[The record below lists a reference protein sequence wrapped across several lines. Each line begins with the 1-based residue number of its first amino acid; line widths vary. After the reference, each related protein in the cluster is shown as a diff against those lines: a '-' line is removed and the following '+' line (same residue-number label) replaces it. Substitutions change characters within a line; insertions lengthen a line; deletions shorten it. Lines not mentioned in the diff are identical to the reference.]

1 MDTNLKKLSQNLEV
15 GKASQVKC
23 LSFNAK
29 FVYII
34 NYIIKE
40 LIGEGNHLIDFNL
53 VLVTAMLLVFLI
65 NISFGS
71 ASLSDCFPCCF
82 CTSMKKYWIIFLT
95 DSRVQRTLPAR
106 NAYRRVTLHSSAQE
120 NANMFTENPAQRKW
134 LNGWRWMRRKS
145 KLSYC
150 KFFTYFSINIH
161 IM

>member
-1 MDTNLKKLSQNLEV
+1 MNTNLKKLSQNLEV

-82 CTSMKKYWIIFLT
+82 CTSMKKYWIFYFDRQPSAENFTCQKCLQKGHFT
-95 DSRVQRTLPAR
+95 FECTGKRKYVHRESR
-106 NAYRRVTLHSSAQE
+106 
-120 NANMFTENPAQRKW
+120 
-134 LNGWRWMRRKS
+134 S
-145 KLSYC
+145 KEMAKRMKMDEEKKQAELL
-150 KFFTYFSINIH
+150 
-161 IM
+161 

>member
-1 MDTNLKKLSQNLEV
+1 M
-15 GKASQVKC
+15 
-23 LSFNAK
+23 
-29 FVYII
+29 YII

-40 LIGEGNHLIDFNL
+40 LIGEGNHLIEFNL
-53 VLVTAMLLVFLI
+53 ALVTAMLLVILI

-71 ASLSDCFPCCF
+71 ASLFDCFPCCI
-82 CTSMKKYWIIFLT
+82 CTSIRKYWIFFFLT

-106 NAYRRVTLHSSAQE
+106 NAYRKVTSRSSAQE

-150 KFFTYFSINIH
+150 KFFTYFLINIY

>member
-65 NISFGS
+65 NISFRS

-106 NAYRRVTLHSSAQE
+106 NAYRKVTSHSSAQE

-145 KLSYC
+145 KLIYC
-150 KFFTYFSINIH
+150 KFFTYF
-161 IM
+161 